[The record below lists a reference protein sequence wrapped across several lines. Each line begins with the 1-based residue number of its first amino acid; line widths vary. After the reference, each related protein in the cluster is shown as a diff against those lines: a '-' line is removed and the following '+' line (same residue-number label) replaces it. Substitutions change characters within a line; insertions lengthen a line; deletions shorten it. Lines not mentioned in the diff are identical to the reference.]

1 MNSRMHHQRGSAS
14 AEYVVILMF
23 SIAILFLPLPGDTG
37 SVVDMVVNAFKQ
49 FQAHSLYLLSM
60 P

>member
-1 MNSRMHHQRGSAS
+1 MITMA
-14 AEYVVILMF
+14 VVIV
-23 SIAILFLPLPGDTG
+23 LFVPLGDSG
-37 SVVDMVVNAFKQ
+37 SVVDMVVGAFKQ